1 MTEGDGPCIADVI
14 PSDDWELNVLLLKV
28 AQALDDADFNKLK
41 FLCTGRKGIPAGVLE
56 RLSTPE
62 KLFTYLRQQKM
73 ISRDNLLLLQA
84 FLWHVDRR
92 DLHNMAAD
100 YARRLE
106 NGFQHIR
113 FHVEG
118 GLSRFQRAELE
129 ALRSQVSRL
138 LFVPPEF
145 VFLSGVEP
153 AHSMTLTFMVH
164 RNCEAPLPD
173 LLRDHGESFSSLG
186 VDRVW
191 VEGQELFLKET
202 IPIVMESKVEKNLCE
217 LFDRNKLLE
226 EKVAD
231 QEVTLMKH
239 QEQLHSACAEAAS
252 WQRRESYFRSLLAR
266 ASEDDKLTAPVPITD
281 PKEGTTHIIV

>member
-1 MTEGDGPCIADVI
+1 MTEGAGPCIADVI

-41 FLCTGRKGIPAGVLE
+41 FLCTGRKGIPGGVLE

-100 YARRLE
+100 YARRLGE
-106 NGFQHIR
+106 TLYFYAPNP
-113 FHVEG
+113 E
-118 GLSRFQRAELE
+118 
-129 ALRSQVSRL
+129 
-138 LFVPPEF
+138 PEF

-217 LFDRNKLLE
+217 LFDRNTFLE